1 MATRDQMISDALKDL
16 KQGLQDMGDKLER
29 KLDNYSR
36 DMVELRDRVTKLETR
51 ISIVFGI
58 LAAIGLS
65 LIGALVKYIVK

>member
-29 KLDNYSR
+29 KLDNYSK